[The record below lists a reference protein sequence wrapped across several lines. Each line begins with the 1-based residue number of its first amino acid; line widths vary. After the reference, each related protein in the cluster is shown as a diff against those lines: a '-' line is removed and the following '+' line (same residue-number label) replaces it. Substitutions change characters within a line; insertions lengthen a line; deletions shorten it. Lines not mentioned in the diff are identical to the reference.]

1 MSIIKA
7 IILGLIQGLTEF
19 LPISSSGHLMLTEQ
33 LMELS
38 NDLIFSL
45 VLHLAT
51 LLAVILFY
59 WKDIIYIIKNPMC
72 KLSKCLIVAFIPTII
87 LAIIIRKFLSDYI
100 IINYIGYLFLL
111 TAFILLIPLIV
122 KKKLNYGLSYKSG
135 LIIGFVQGIACL
147 PGISRSGSTIIAGQM
162 SGLTKEESVKFSF
175 LLSIPIIIGGII
187 FETVFNTKVVISTII
202 GLPMIVGFVVAFITG
217 LLSIKIVQRLALQNK
232 FYWFS
237 IYLGLLGLFC
247 VVNSIFGII

>member
-1 MSIIKA
+1 
-7 IILGLIQGLTEF
+7 
-19 LPISSSGHLMLTEQ
+19 
-33 LMELS
+33 
-38 NDLIFSL
+38 
-45 VLHLAT
+45 
-51 LLAVILFY
+51 
-59 WKDIIYIIKNPMC
+59 
-72 KLSKCLIVAFIPTII
+72 
-87 LAIIIRKFLSDYI
+87 
-100 IINYIGYLFLL
+100 
-111 TAFILLIPLIV
+111 
-122 KKKLNYGLSYKSG
+122 
-135 LIIGFVQGIACL
+135 
-147 PGISRSGSTIIAGQM
+147 M